1 MGVSKVYNLMVP
13 ALVVTV
19 DKLDLSTESDIEDEE
34 DKVDRGNEMDTDT
47 LSETQVTVSQPS
59 CDQTKVSPIS
69 GDCVSESKLCYD
81 HPKSVRC
88 KAKGLQSQGP
98 HSDGQPGHL
107 SLPCSSSSPFVSG

>member
-59 CDQTKVSPIS
+59 CDQI
-69 GDCVSESKLCYD
+69 
-81 HPKSVRC
+81 
-88 KAKGLQSQGP
+88 
-98 HSDGQPGHL
+98 
-107 SLPCSSSSPFVSG
+107 